1 MISRLKD
8 LFSKSKL
15 GKYILVGGFTFFLIK
30 GLVWLIVFFIAG
42 FSLINFGS
50 KIYFTKKINLN
61 I

>member
-1 MISRLKD
+1 MMARLKN
-8 LFSKSKL
+8 LLSKSKW

-50 KIYFTKKINLN
+50 
-61 I
+61 

>member
-1 MISRLKD
+1 MMTRLKNF
-8 LFSKSKL
+8 LSKNKW

-50 KIYFTKKINLN
+50 
-61 I
+61 

>member
-1 MISRLKD
+1 MVTKLKNLLLKSRW
-8 LFSKSKL
+8 

-50 KIYFTKKINLN
+50 
-61 I
+61 

>member
-1 MISRLKD
+1 MTRLKNF
-8 LFSKSKL
+8 LSKSKW

-50 KIYFTKKINLN
+50 
-61 I
+61 